1 MFGRAISDKL
11 PEGIFENFE
20 ITRVKQGQFQIFKNY
35 DGDLSQKLPEA
46 NMWLLVNHTKP
57 TKTLYCN

>member
-46 NMWLLVNHTKP
+46 NVVP
-57 TKTLYCN
+57 G